1 MKDLGKELIE
11 LRLIKGLTLKQ
22 VSELTRINIKYLEN
36 LENNKFNFLPEIYV
50 RSFLKSY
57 VRAIDGDEK
66 YIFQLFDE
74 ITKHKNEDIT
84 ENKSEIE
91 KNIPQKEKEEKKD
104 FFSFYKTLNA
114 KNIKI
119 ILGLI
124 FLITLMLIIIY
135 NTKNEIRETEKIRS
149 KKSDTIETIKRENL
163 SEDFNNIVISDSLL
177 LGITSSDSVWIRVK
191 MDNIKVSEVYMLKNE
206 NKYFKA
212 KDKFELL
219 IGNAGAVSLIMNG
232 KELPFEGM
240 KGSVKKIEI
249 DRTGIKLIN

>member
-36 LENNKFNFLPEIYV
+36 LENNNFNFLPEIYV

-124 FLITLMLIIIY
+124 FLITLVLIIIH
-135 NTKNEIRETEKIRS
+135 NTKNEIRETEKIKS
-149 KKSDTIETIKRENL
+149 KKSDTIETIKSENL

-177 LGITSSDSVWIRVK
+177 LGITSTDSVWIRVK

-219 IGNAGAVSLIMNG
+219 IGNAGAISLTMNG

>member
-36 LENNKFNFLPEIYV
+36 LENNNFNFLPKIYV

-124 FLITLMLIIIY
+124 FLITLVLIIIH
-135 NTKNEIRETEKIRS
+135 NTKNEIRETEKIKS
-149 KKSDTIETIKRENL
+149 KKSDTIETIKSENL

-177 LGITSSDSVWIRVK
+177 LGITSTDSVWIRVK
-191 MDNIKVSEVYMLKNE
+191 MDNIKVSEVYMLENE

-219 IGNAGAVSLIMNG
+219 IGNAGAVSLTMNG

-240 KGSVKKIEI
+240 KGSVKKIGI

>member
-1 MKDLGKELIE
+1 MKDLGKKLIE
-11 LRLIKGLTLKQ
+11 LRLKKGLTLKQ
-22 VSELTRINIKYLEN
+22 VSELTKINIEYLEN

-66 YIFQLFDE
+66 YIFKLFDE
-74 ITKHKNEDIT
+74 ITKHKNEDIN
-84 ENKSEIE
+84 ENKSEVE
-91 KNIPQKEKEEKKD
+91 KNIPQKEKEKKKD
-104 FFSFYKTLNA
+104 FFSFYKTLIE

-135 NTKNEIRETEKIRS
+135 NTRNEIRETEKIS

-163 SEDFNNIVISDSLL
+163 SEDFSNIVISDSLL

-191 MDNIKVSEVYMLKNE
+191 MDNIKVSEIYMLKNE

-219 IGNAGAVSLIMNG
+219 IGNAGAVSLKING

-249 DRTGIKLIN
+249 DRTGVKLIK

>member
-219 IGNAGAVSLIMNG
+219 IGNAGAISLKMNG